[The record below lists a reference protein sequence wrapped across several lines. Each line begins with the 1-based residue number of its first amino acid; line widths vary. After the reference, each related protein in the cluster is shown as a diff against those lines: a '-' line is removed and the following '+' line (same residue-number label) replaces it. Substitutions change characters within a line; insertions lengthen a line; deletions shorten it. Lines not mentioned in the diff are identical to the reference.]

1 MSLEIQKL
9 SESINAAVLD
19 SQQIVKST
27 EEIVLN
33 MQEKVN
39 LSNDVTL
46 DVYEHVKSIKSADRK
61 KEILNWLR
69 APDPSTSYRNACRS
83 RHAATGSW
91 FLEGMDFSQWKVD
104 ANSFLWLHGK
114 AGCGKTVLASAVIT
128 EIFRQC
134 SHSSGSSLA
143 YFFFDFS
150 DYDKQQ
156 CDQVIRSIIKQ
167 LYSQSYDAMGE
178 VEALFSSC
186 QDGETAVDVAALTTT
201 LQAVIQK
208 SGQTYIVLDALDE
221 CSDIVDL
228 LVVIQKI
235 VEANFSGLHL
245 LCTSRWL
252 TNIEETLQNL
262 TTSDRMIQIRSKIV
276 DIDISDYISS
286 RLQTDPKLKRWRNR
300 PDIQEEIR
308 TAMSEKAHGM

>member
-1 MSLEIQKL
+1 
-9 SESINAAVLD
+9 
-19 SQQIVKST
+19 
-27 EEIVLN
+27 
-33 MQEKVN
+33 MQEKVD
-39 LSNDVTL
+39 LSNDVTM
-46 DVYEHVKSIKSADRK
+46 DVYEHMKSMKSADRK
-61 KEILNWLR
+61 KDILDWLK

-91 FLEGMDFSQWKVD
+91 FLEGMEFSQWKVD

-114 AGCGKTVLASAVIT
+114 AGCGKTVLSSTVIT
-128 EIFRQC
+128 ELLRQC

-156 CDQVIRSIIKQ
+156 CDQAIRSIIKQ
-167 LYSQSYDAMGE
+167 LYTQSYDAMRE
-178 VEALFSSC
+178 VENLFSSC
-186 QDGETAVDVAALTTT
+186 QDGQTSADIAALTTT

-208 SGQTYIVLDALDE
+208 SGPTYIILDALDE
-221 CSDIVDL
+221 CADIVDL

-235 VEANFSGLHL
+235 VEADFPGLHL

-262 TTSDRMIQIRSKIV
+262 TTSDRMIQIQSKLV
-276 DIDISDYISS
+276 DIDISGYVSY
-286 RLQTDPKLKRWRNR
+286 RLQTDPKLRRWQHR
-300 PDIQEEIR
+300 PDIHEEIR
-308 TAMSEKAHGM
+308 TALSEKADGM